1 MLDISKIK
9 RKRKTINNII
19 EITKAM
25 ETVSAV
31 RMKKAQEIAISAR
44 PYAKSCLE
52 IMATL
57 AANFSEESIL
67 FKKELKEERPCLLVV
82 ASDKGLCGSFN
93 SNIFKKAQ
101 EFLNQENKKFKLIT
115 IGKRAFSFFQR
126 RNFEIITSF
135 QNFSDVISPEEISP
149 ILEKIFELYQEEK
162 FNILFAIYNNFLSAF
177 KQEVVA
183 RKILPIEK
191 ESVEE
196 IVKGIPSAEKDKKTE
211 ESIAINFEYL
221 IEPDPFSVFEK
232 LIPFL
237 FKIQL
242 FHIIL
247 ESNASEHT
255 ARMIAMK
262 NAKENAQNFLE
273 DLVKSYNKARQ
284 ETITKEI
291 TEIIT
296 SKEALLV

>member
-57 AANFSEESIL
+57 AANFPEESIL

-101 EFLNQENKKFKLIT
+101 GFLNQENKKFKLIT

-196 IVKGIPSAEKDKKTE
+196 IVKGIPSTEKDKKTE

-242 FHIIL
+242 FHLIL